1 MSQAAETVDVLIVGA
16 GLSGVGAAC
25 QLRQECPDK
34 SVVVLEARDAIGGTW
49 DLFRYPGIRSDSDM
63 FTLGYRF
70 SPWTDS
76 KAIADGPSILR
87 YIHDTAHAFE
97 VDELIRRNHR
107 VVNANWDS
115 DVARWT
121 VEVHRTDTDERITI
135 SCSFL
140 YVCTGYYRY
149 DEGFSPKFPGV
160 EHFQGPV
167 IHPQHWPE
175 ELDYRGKR
183 VVVIGSGATAVTLV
197 PTLAE
202 TAAHVTMLQRSPTY
216 VASRPS
222 SDAIADRLRAWL
234 PQKLAYAIVRWKN
247 ALQALAIF
255 NLSRKR
261 PVLMKSMLRKAAV
274 KQLPEGYAVDT
285 HFAPSYNPW
294 DQRMCLVPD
303 GDLFTAIRDGRASVI
318 TDHIETF
325 TESGIR
331 LQSGAELQADIVVS
345 ATGLNLLAIGGMA
358 LEVDGSAVDLSK
370 TVSYKG
376 MMLSGVPNFAWT
388 IGYTNASWT
397 LKADLVAEY
406 VCRLLKHMDANDYAA
421 VTPDAGGATAANPF
435 LDLASGYVKRSV
447 EHLPKQGDRTPWRLH
462 QNYVK
467 DVRLLRQGPI
477 DDDVVFTPVV
487 RAARRASVK
496 SIA

>member
-1 MSQAAETVDVLIVGA
+1 
-16 GLSGVGAAC
+16 
-25 QLRQECPDK
+25 
-34 SVVVLEARDAIGGTW
+34 
-49 DLFRYPGIRSDSDM
+49 
-63 FTLGYRF
+63 
-70 SPWTDS
+70 
-76 KAIADGPSILR
+76 
-87 YIHDTAHAFE
+87 
-97 VDELIRRNHR
+97 
-107 VVNANWDS
+107 
-115 DVARWT
+115 
-121 VEVHRTDTDERITI
+121 
-135 SCSFL
+135 
-140 YVCTGYYRY
+140 
-149 DEGFSPKFPGV
+149 
-160 EHFQGPV
+160 
-167 IHPQHWPE
+167 
-175 ELDYRGKR
+175 
-183 VVVIGSGATAVTLV
+183 
-197 PTLAE
+197 
-202 TAAHVTMLQRSPTY
+202 
-216 VASRPS
+216 
-222 SDAIADRLRAWL
+222 
-234 PQKLAYAIVRWKN
+234 
-247 ALQALAIF
+247 
-255 NLSRKR
+255 
-261 PVLMKSMLRKAAV
+261 
-274 KQLPEGYAVDT
+274 
-285 HFAPSYNPW
+285 
-294 DQRMCLVPD
+294 
-303 GDLFTAIRDGRASVI
+303 VI

-406 VCRLLKHMDANDYAA
+406 VCRLIKHMDANDYAA

-467 DVRLLRQGPI
+467 DVRLLRRGPI